1 MSARLIPAHW
11 MIAFALRTESFD
23 LVILTQWEGGD
34 AEPHIQWAR
43 KFWTAM
49 KPSSAG
55 TVYVNALS
63 ADEGSR
69 LREAYGA
76 NYERLAE
83 VKAKYDPSNVFR
95 VNHNIRPLA
104 AAL

>member
-1 MSARLIPAHW
+1 
-11 MIAFALRTESFD
+11 
-23 LVILTQWEGGD
+23 
-34 AEPHIQWAR
+34 
-43 KFWTAM
+43 M

-55 TVYVNALS
+55 SVYVNALS
-63 ADEGSR
+63 VDEEGR

-76 NYERLAE
+76 NYGRLSE

-104 AAL
+104 VAP

>member
-1 MSARLIPAHW
+1 
-11 MIAFALRTESFD
+11 
-23 LVILTQWEGGD
+23 VILTLWEGGA
-34 AEPHIQWAR
+34 AEPHVQWAR

-55 TVYVNALS
+55 KVYVNALS
-63 ADEGSR
+63 ADEENR

-83 VKAKYDPSNVFR
+83 VKATYDPSNVFR

-104 AAL
+104 AAV

>member
-1 MSARLIPAHW
+1 M
-11 MIAFALRTESFD
+11 
-23 LVILTQWEGGD
+23 
-34 AEPHIQWAR
+34 
-43 KFWTAM
+43 
-49 KPSSAG
+49 
-55 TVYVNALS
+55 NALS

>member
-1 MSARLIPAHW
+1 MADMISTGVWPAN
-11 MIAFALRTESFD
+11 E
-23 LVILTQWEGGD
+23 
-34 AEPHIQWAR
+34 WAR
-43 KFWTAM
+43 RFWTAM

-63 ADEGSR
+63 ADEENR

-76 NYERLAE
+76 NYDRLTE

-104 AAL
+104 ASV